1 MPRPSAAGVSR
12 RVFVR
17 TTLGTVLTAGA
28 AVSVGACSGA
38 HGTLPPTWRTPAL
51 LEALG
56 AERVR
61 RIGAAWR
68 AQHAAERTL
77 DALGE
82 ALGITWRR
90 QPVVQTSAPDR
101 AAAEAEAL
109 ARAISDDFDTDRI
122 VVVDGWLLAVT
133 EARQCA
139 LYGLVTT

>member
-28 AVSVGACSGA
+28 AASVSACTGASGE
-38 HGTLPPTWRTPAL
+38 LPPVWRTPAL

-68 AQHAAERTL
+68 AQHAAERTPEAL
-77 DALGE
+77 RDALGV
-82 ALGITWRR
+82 AWRR
-90 QPVVQTSAPDR
+90 QPVVQSAAPDR
-101 AAAEAEAL
+101 AAAEAL
-109 ARAISDDFDTDRI
+109 AQAISDDFETDRI

-139 LYGLVTT
+139 LYGLSTT